1 MKNDLT
7 KDFKNSVKN
16 NLEKILFTEE
26 EIQKRVKE
34 LAAQI
39 SEDYKGKKV
48 LMLCI
53 LKGSVLFYSDLV
65 RNLEL
70 DCNFDFM
77 VVSSYGNS
85 AVTSGQVMILK
96 DLSGPI
102 EDVDVIVVEDI
113 LDTGTTLG
121 YLKNI
126 LMQRK
131 PASLKICTFLDKPS
145 RRTNDL
151 IADYSGFVIPDEF
164 VVGYGMDYAESYRNL
179 PYIGVLSPEVYS
191 E

>member
-1 MKNDLT
+1 MKNSDI
-7 KDFKNSVKN
+7 
-16 NLEKILFTEE
+16 EKILFTEE
-26 EIQKRVKE
+26 EIQKRIKE
-34 LAAQI
+34 LGEQI
-39 SEDYKGKKV
+39 TKDYAGKKI

-53 LKGSVLFYSDLV
+53 LKGSVIFYSDLV
-65 RNLEL
+65 RNIDL

-85 AVTSGQVMILK
+85 STTSGQVMILK

-102 EDVDVIVVEDI
+102 EDVDVVVVEDI

-151 IADYSGFVIPDEF
+151 QADYLGFEIPDSF

-179 PYIGVLSPEVYS
+179 PYIGVLSKEVYS
-191 E
+191 K

>member
-1 MKNDLT
+1 
-7 KDFKNSVKN
+7 
-16 NLEKILFTEE
+16 
-26 EIQKRVKE
+26 
-34 LAAQI
+34 
-39 SEDYKGKKV
+39 
-48 LMLCI
+48 
-53 LKGSVLFYSDLV
+53 
-65 RNLEL
+65 
-70 DCNFDFM
+70 M

-85 AVTSGQVMILK
+85 STTSGQVMILK

-102 EDVDVIVVEDI
+102 EDVDVVVVEDI

-151 IADYSGFVIPDEF
+151 QADYLGFEIPDSF

-179 PYIGVLSPEVYS
+179 PYIGVLSKEVYS
-191 E
+191 K